1 MNEERSW
8 LSRYLAAGLLVFAG
22 LEWFLGR
29 VVSRTAAAPPL
40 SGIGRTI
47 VEALGRTGFFLF
59 ATAFLL
65 ATALLLLSAWRL
77 YELARAEGHRDDVA
91 LAAFL
96 ALFAIMDVVQSLLSA
111 SSVVTS
117 EGILTFIFNIFS
129 LLAVW
134 WLTLRFLVV
143 GRQPVMVKAAV
154 SLAAVAY
161 SCWYYS
167 ILVGSISV
175 GGLAVGSTDILRFG
189 ELAAVLTPIA
199 FFAAVTLPDE
209 WMVAKRWIAPV
220 LLSVA
225 LAAGNIA
232 DIATD
237 SGYTGVFSIWSVG
250 FTLWLPWPIYAV
262 SIGLFLYSVLTC
274 FARKAKPTGYGDA
287 NVAMGMLLM
296 LYAGYNLQLTYQHL
310 LVVLAFALL
319 TRVARPFRK
328 SVPVDRSSVVVANG
342 EHISSGA

>member
-1 MNEERSW
+1 MSEERSW
-8 LSRYLAAGLLVFAG
+8 LSRYLAVGLLIIGG

-65 ATALLLLSAWRL
+65 ATVLLLVSVWRL
-77 YELARAEGHRDDVA
+77 YEMARAEHHLDDMV
-91 LAAFL
+91 LATFL
-96 ALFAIMDVVQSLLSA
+96 ALFAILDMAQSILTATSA
-111 SSVVTS
+111 VTS
-117 EGILTFIFNIFS
+117 EGMLTFIFNVFS
-129 LLAVW
+129 FLAVW
-134 WLTLRFLVV
+134 WLTLRFVVV
-143 GRQPVMVKAAV
+143 GRDTLMPKIAV

-167 ILVGSISV
+167 ILLGGISL
-175 GGLAVGSTDILRFG
+175 GGLSVGSTDILRFG

-199 FFAAVTLPDE
+199 FFAAVALPDE
-209 WMVAKRWIAPV
+209 WRVGKRWIAPV
-220 LLSVA
+220 LLSLA

-262 SIGLFLYSVLTC
+262 SIGLFLYALLTC
-274 FARKAKPTGYGDA
+274 FAHKVKSSGYGDA
-287 NVAMGMLLM
+287 NVAMGMLLI

-310 LVVLAFALL
+310 LVILAFTLL
-319 TRVARPFRK
+319 TRVARPLRK
-328 SVPVDRSSVVVANG
+328 TVTPNRPAVVVGDG
-342 EHISSGA
+342 ERISW

>member
-1 MNEERSW
+1 MNQERVW
-8 LSRYLAAGLLVFAG
+8 LSRYLALGLVVFAG

-29 VVSRTAAAPPL
+29 VVSRMAAAPPL
-40 SGIGRTI
+40 SGIGRTV

-77 YELARAEGHRDDVA
+77 FELARAEHHPDDVA

-96 ALFAIMDVVQSLLSA
+96 TLFALMDVVHSVLSA
-111 SSVVTS
+111 ASVVTS
-117 EGILTFIFNIFS
+117 EGILTLVFNMVS
-129 LLAVW
+129 LLVVW
-134 WLTLRFLVV
+134 WLTVRFLVV
-143 GRQPVMVKAAV
+143 GRQSIGAKIAV
-154 SLAAVAY
+154 SLATIAY

-167 ILVGSISV
+167 ILVGGLSV
-175 GGLAVGSTDILRFG
+175 GGLEIGSTDILRFG
-189 ELAAVLTPIA
+189 ELAAVLTPVS
-199 FFAAVTLPDE
+199 FFAAVALPHD
-209 WMVAKRWIAPV
+209 WRVGTRWIAPV
-220 LLSVA
+220 LLSLA

-274 FARKAKPTGYGDA
+274 FAHGVTSRGYGDA
-287 NVAMGMLLM
+287 NIAMGLLLI

-310 LVVLAFALL
+310 LVVLSFALL
-319 TRVARPFRK
+319 TRVARPLRN
-328 SVPVDRSSVVVANG
+328 SLPTDRTVTVVPDGDR
-342 EHISSGA
+342 ISN

>member
-8 LSRYLAAGLLVFAG
+8 LSRYLAVGLMVFAG

-65 ATALLLLSAWRL
+65 ATTLLLLSAWRL
-77 YELARAEGHRDDVA
+77 YELARAEKHGDDVA
-91 LAAFL
+91 LAVFL
-96 ALFAIMDVVQSLLSA
+96 ALFGILDVVQSLLSA
-111 SSVVTS
+111 ASVVTS
-117 EGILTFIFNIFS
+117 EGILTFIFNVFS

-134 WLTLRFLVV
+134 WLTVRFLVV
-143 GRQPVMVKAAV
+143 GRQSVMAKIAV

-167 ILVGSISV
+167 ILFGSMSV

-189 ELAAVLTPIA
+189 ELAAVLTPMA
-199 FFAAVTLPDE
+199 FFAAVTLPGE
-209 WMVAKRWIAPV
+209 WRVGKRWIAPL
-220 LLSVA
+220 LLSLA

-262 SIGLFLYSVLTC
+262 SIGLFLYAVLTC
-274 FARKAKPTGYGDA
+274 FAHKAGSTGYGDG
-287 NVAMGMLLM
+287 NVAMGMLLI

-310 LVVLAFALL
+310 LVVLALALL
-319 TRVARPFRK
+319 TRVARPLRR
-328 SVPVDRSSVVVANG
+328 SIPVDRSTAIVAEN
-342 EHISSGA
+342 EHIAT

>member
-1 MNEERSW
+1 MTEERSW
-8 LSRYLAAGLLVFAG
+8 LSRYLAVGLMIFAG

-47 VEALGRTGFFLF
+47 VEGLGRTGFFLF

-65 ATALLLLSAWRL
+65 ATVLLLLSAWRL
-77 YELARAEGHRDDVA
+77 YELARNEHHIDDVA
-91 LAAFL
+91 LAAYL
-96 ALFAIMDVVQSLLSA
+96 TLFAIVDVVQSLLTASA
-111 SSVVTS
+111 AVTS
-117 EGILTFIFNIFS
+117 EGIVTVVFNILS
-129 LLAVW
+129 LIAVW
-134 WLTLRFLVV
+134 WLTVRFLFV
-143 GRQPVMVKAAV
+143 GREPLMAKLAV

-167 ILVGSISV
+167 ILFGGISLGNISI
-175 GGLAVGSTDILRFG
+175 GSTDILRFG
-189 ELAAVLTPIA
+189 ELAAVLTPVV
-199 FFAAVTLPDE
+199 FFGAVAVPHD
-209 WMVAKRWIAPV
+209 WRVGKRWIAPV
-220 LLSVA
+220 LLSLA

-232 DIATD
+232 DIATG

-262 SIGLFLYSVLTC
+262 SIGLFLYAVLTC
-274 FARKAKPTGYGDA
+274 FARRVISARYGDG
-287 NVAMGMLLM
+287 NVALGMLLI

-328 SVPVDRSSVVVANG
+328 PVTIERPPPAIADSEQMSS
-342 EHISSGA
+342 

>member
-1 MNEERSW
+1 MTEERSW
-8 LSRYLAAGLLVFAG
+8 LSRYLSVGLMIFAG

-77 YELARAEGHRDDVA
+77 YELARSEHHVDDVA
-91 LAAFL
+91 LAVFL
-96 ALFAIMDVVQSLLSA
+96 ALFAILDVVQSLLTA
-111 SSVVTS
+111 SSAVTS
-117 EGILTFIFNIFS
+117 EGILTFTFNVLS
-129 LLAVW
+129 LSAVW
-134 WLTLRFLVV
+134 WLTVRFLIV
-143 GRQPVMVKAAV
+143 GRELLMVKIAV

-167 ILVGSISV
+167 ILLGRISLGS
-175 GGLAVGSTDILRFG
+175 LDVGSTDILRFG
-189 ELAAVLTPIA
+189 ELAAVLTPVA
-199 FFAAVTLPDE
+199 FFFAVAVPHE
-209 WMVAKRWIAPV
+209 WRVGKRWIAPV
-220 LLSVA
+220 LLSLA

-232 DIATD
+232 DIATG

-262 SIGLFLYSVLTC
+262 SIGLFLYAVLTC
-274 FARKAKPTGYGDA
+274 FARKVKSGGYGDA
-287 NVAMGMLLM
+287 NVALGMLLT

-319 TRVARPFRK
+319 TRIARPLRRTALGERPAAAVTD
-328 SVPVDRSSVVVANG
+328 SEQVSS
-342 EHISSGA
+342 

>member
-1 MNEERSW
+1 MTEVRSW
-8 LSRYLAAGLLVFAG
+8 LSRYLSVGLMIFAG

-65 ATALLLLSAWRL
+65 ATALLLLSASRL
-77 YELARAEGHRDDVA
+77 YELARNEHHVDDVA

-96 ALFAIMDVVQSLLSA
+96 ALFAILDVVQSLLTA
-111 SSVVTS
+111 SSAVTS
-117 EGILTFIFNIFS
+117 EGILTFVFNVFS
-129 LLAVW
+129 LIAVW
-134 WLTLRFLVV
+134 WLTVRFLSV
-143 GRQPVMVKAAV
+143 GREPRMAKIAV

-161 SCWYYS
+161 ACWYYS
-167 ILVGSISV
+167 ILLGGISLGSFD
-175 GGLAVGSTDILRFG
+175 VGSTDILRFG
-189 ELAAVLTPIA
+189 ELAAVLTPVA
-199 FFAAVTLPDE
+199 FFVAVALPHE
-209 WMVAKRWIAPV
+209 WRVGKRWIAPV
-220 LLSVA
+220 LLSLA

-232 DIATD
+232 DIATG

-262 SIGLFLYSVLTC
+262 SIALFLYAVLTC
-274 FARKAKPTGYGDA
+274 FARRVKSRCYGDA
-287 NVAMGMLLM
+287 NIALGMLLI

-319 TRVARPFRK
+319 TRVARPLRK
-328 SVPVDRSSVVVANG
+328 TATTERPAVAVADQTSS
-342 EHISSGA
+342 